1 MASPDKVGCSPEP
14 LPLDRLLAELA
25 ANAERLGRR
34 WEAALRKRGRE
45 GARAAGVG
53 LEEGRKADSAAMQLH
68 TPLFYATCALGGLLS
83 TGLTHLA
90 VTPLD
95 LVKCNMQVDPGKYR
109 DISSGFGVLL
119 QEQGLGGFFKG
130 WMATLVGYSSQ
141 GACKFGFYEFFKKC
155 YSDIAGPEHAE
166 KWKTFIY
173 LAASASA
180 EMIADVALCPM
191 EAVKVRVQTQP
202 GFARCLTDGFP
213 KIVQSEGFIKDY
225 FLSGVAKFL
234 IGSHLLKYTM
244 VKFACFETIVELV
257 YKHAVP
263 KPKDECSKPLQLA
276 VSFAG
281 GYIAGVFC
289 AAISHPADNL
299 VSFLNNAKGG
309 TMADAVRTLGVWGLL
324 TRGLPLR
331 IIMVGTLTGAQW
343 ATYDAFKVFVGLP
356 TSGGFIPSPAAT
368 DLRQVDHEKRS

>member
-34 WEAALRKRGRE
+34 WEAAFSKRGRE

-53 LEEGRKADSAAMQLH
+53 LDGRKADSAMQLH

-180 EMIADVALCPM
+180 EVIADVALCPM

-213 KIVQSEGFIKDY
+213 KIVQSED
-225 FLSGVAKFL
+225 
-234 IGSHLLKYTM
+234 TM

-299 VSFLNNAKGG
+299 VSFLNNAKGA

>member
-1 MASPDKVGCSPEP
+1 MASRDKVGCPTAAAT
-14 LPLDRLLAELA
+14 LPLDRLLASLA
-25 ANAERLGRR
+25 ANAEQLGKR
-34 WEAALRKRGRE
+34 WEIAVRDRR
-45 GARAAGVG
+45 ARAAERRMETDTAPPV
-53 LEEGRKADSAAMQLH
+53 QLH
-68 TPLFYATCALGGLLS
+68 TPLFYATCALGGVLS

-95 LVKCNMQVDPGKYR
+95 LVKCNMQVDPSKYR

-141 GACKFGFYEFFKKC
+141 GACKFGFYEYFKKC
-155 YSDIAGPEHAE
+155 YSDIAGPENADRL
-166 KWKTFIY
+166 KTVIY

-180 EMIADVALCPM
+180 EVIADLALCPM
-191 EAVKVRVQTQP
+191 EAVKVRIQTQP
-202 GFARCLTDGFP
+202 GFARCLTDGLP
-213 KIVQSEGFIKDY
+213 KLVRSEGAFGLYKGIVP
-225 FLSGVAKFL
+225 LWGRQ
-234 IGSHLLKYTM
+234 IPYTM
-244 VKFACFETIVELV
+244 MKFACFETIVEMV

-263 KPKDECSKPLQLA
+263 KPKDQCSKPLQLA

-281 GYIAGVFC
+281 GYIAGVLC
-289 AAISHPADNL
+289 AAVSHPADNL
-299 VSFLNNAKGG
+299 VSFLNNAKGA
-309 TMADAVRTLGVWGLL
+309 TVADAITTIGLWGLF

-356 TSGGFIPSPAAT
+356 TTGGVSPSCHAAT
-368 DLRQVDHEKRS
+368 TLHRVDHEKQN

>member
-1 MASPDKVGCSPEP
+1 MASPDKVGCSPSP
-14 LPLDRLLAELA
+14 LPLERFLAELA
-25 ANAERLGRR
+25 ANAERVGRR
-34 WEAALRKRGRE
+34 WEAAVRKRRE
-45 GARAAGVG
+45 QAGGG
-53 LEEGRKADSAAMQLH
+53 LEDNKRADAAIQLH

-90 VTPLD
+90 LTPLD
-95 LVKCNMQVDPGKYR
+95 LVKCNMQVDPCKYR

-141 GACKFGFYEFFKKC
+141 GAGKFGFYEFFKKC
-155 YSDIAGPEHAE
+155 YSDIAGPEHAD
-166 KWKTFIY
+166 KFKTFIY

-180 EMIADVALCPM
+180 EVIADIALCPM

-202 GFARCLTDGFP
+202 GFARCLTDGLP
-213 KIVQSEGFIKDY
+213 KIVQSEG
-225 FLSGVAKFL
+225 A
-234 IGSHLLKYTM
+234 IGLYKGLLPLWCRQVPYTM
-244 VKFACFETIVELV
+244 MKFACFETIVDLV

-299 VSFLNNAKGG
+299 VSFLNNAKGA
-309 TMADAVRTLGVWGLL
+309 TVADAVRTLGMWGLL

-343 ATYDAFKVFVGLP
+343 AAYDAFKVFVGLP
-356 TSGGFIPSPAAT
+356 TTGGFTPSSAAT
-368 DLRQVDHEKRS
+368 GLLQVDHEKQN